1 MSSFIFWHKIG
12 FISKN
17 KSNAFFLNGRMLF
30 NAEGVLSGFRVRKRA
45 FLCTITTNF
54 VRNHSIY

>member
-1 MSSFIFWHKIG
+1 MSSFIFWHKTG

-30 NAEGVLSGFRVRKRA
+30 NAEGVLSGFRVRNIEMKE
-45 FLCTITTNF
+45 
-54 VRNHSIY
+54 